1 MRTKALLLIA
11 CAALVLGSLVAA
23 ASARQ
28 QRAID
33 TRGWVNAAET
43 SGVPVRLPLA
53 GVNVDLRQYD
63 AAELD
68 EQLDRIEQAG
78 FVWVRQPFLWQ
89 DIEPERG
96 QFDWDAYDALVAAV
110 AAHPGLRI
118 VAVLDGTPAWARHE
132 LAPDHPYAPP
142 ASVNQYADFAR
153 AVAQRYS
160 DAIPQYQIWDEPNIT
175 SHWGNLDVRPALY
188 VAMLRE
194 AYGAIHGADED
205 AQVIAAALAPTV
217 ETGPRNLSD
226 VLYLRAMY
234 DLGAQPY
241 FDATAGK
248 PYGFDSGPDDR
259 RVDEDVL
266 NFSRLILLREEM
278 VKHGDGTKPLWGSN
292 FGWNALPDDWSGP
305 PSIWGG
311 ATADQQARYTREAY
325 RRALR
330 EWPWVGGLILQ
341 HWDPAAPPDDPIQ
354 GFAVAPV
361 IDRWTQ
367 DGVLPDPQALIP
379 GLHAVQNPY
388 TTYSAN
394 WQFSDLGA
402 DAAIPDPDAVAP
414 DTENTITLTFE
425 GEGLAIPTRRD
436 DYMAY
441 LFVTVD
447 GEPANALPRDRDG
460 NAFLLLTSPQ
470 RQPEMD
476 LITVAEGLPF
486 GLHTATIIQRP
497 YNGDDRWPIAG
508 YAVGSAPDTS
518 RYDRWLAVSAV
529 VGLLALLAGLI
540 TAARLPWR
548 RVRPPSPESLR
559 RSLEWLAGL
568 FLSFV
573 ALVGLLLA
581 LNETVPSIL
590 RRDPP
595 ALALTLLTAGIA
607 SLSPAFVV
615 TLAALAVLF
624 VLIFNRPVLGAMLV
638 IFWSAFF
645 LSTLDLLFRAFATV
659 EVYLVITALAVGA
672 RWLVDWARARRAD
685 PDARSVVTL
694 RLTLLDGLALAW
706 LVLGAVSLT
715 WAAQRGPAVYYFRV
729 IMLEPVAFYFIL
741 RLMRLEH
748 RDLFWLADAMVFT
761 GLAVAVVGL
770 YLYVTGQS
778 VVEAEE
784 GTRRLIGVY
793 GSPNGVG
800 LYLGRCLPFA
810 AAYAVLSTGI
820 WRRAFGT
827 GSGVIMLLA
836 VLLSQSRGAILL
848 GLPAAA
854 AVMILLWQGRRALPP
869 LVGLAVAAI
878 LVLGLLSLALPR
890 LGDLTG
896 DTAFFRT
903 RLWYSSLNLIRE
915 HPVTGAGL
923 DQFLYLYRSRYL
935 LAEAWQEPNLS
946 VPHNILLN
954 HWVNLGIFGVLA
966 GIAFQVV
973 FWRGVVRLRRYVV
986 EPVLLALVL
995 GLAGSMADMLGHGL
1009 VDVGYFSINLAFVF
1023 FLLLALFQRARQ
1035 VTRPVDPGA
1044 E

>member
-1 MRTKALLLIA
+1 MKFKAFILIA
-11 CAALVLGSLVAA
+11 CAVLVLGSLVAA
-23 ASARQ
+23 ASAQ
-28 QRAID
+28 QQHAIE

-43 SGVPVRLPLA
+43 SDLPVRLPLA
-53 GVNVDLRQYD
+53 GVNVELRQYGAD
-63 AAELD
+63 ELND
-68 EQLDRIEQAG
+68 QLDKIEQAG
-78 FVWVRQPFLWQ
+78 FTWVRQPFLWQ
-89 DIEPERG
+89 DIEPEQG
-96 QFDWDAYDALVAAV
+96 QFEWEAYDALVEAV
-110 AAHPGLRI
+110 AAHPRLQI
-118 VAVLDGTPAWARHE
+118 VTVLDGTPAWARHE

-142 ASVNQYADFAR
+142 ASVSQYADFAR
-153 AVAQRYS
+153 AVAERYGGT
-160 DAIPQYQIWDEPNIT
+160 ITQYQIWDEPNIT

-234 DLGAQPY
+234 ELDAGPY
-241 FDATAGK
+241 FDAAAGK

-266 NFSRLILLREEM
+266 NFSRLILLREQM
-278 VKHGDGTKPLWGSN
+278 VSHGDGTKPLWGSN
-292 FGWNALPDDWSGP
+292 FGWNALPEGWSGP
-305 PSIWGG
+305 PSIWGS
-311 ATADQQARYTREAY
+311 ATADQQLQYTRDAY
-325 RRALR
+325 ARALR
-330 EWPWVGGLILQ
+330 EWPWARGLILQ
-341 HWDPAAPPDDPIQ
+341 HWDPAAPDDDPVQ
-354 GFAVAPV
+354 GFAVAPQ
-361 IDRWTQ
+361 IDRWTEA
-367 DGVLPDPQALIP
+367 GVPPDPQALIP

-388 TTYSAN
+388 TTYSEN

-402 DAAIPDPDAVAP
+402 DATIPDPDAVTP
-414 DTENTITLTFE
+414 ETENTITLTFE
-425 GEGLAIPTRRD
+425 GDSLAIPVHRD

-447 GEPANALPRDRDG
+447 GEPANALPHDRDG
-460 NAFLLLTSPQ
+460 NAFLLLTSPE
-470 RQPEMD
+470 RAPETD
-476 LITVAEGLPF
+476 LVTVADGLPF
-486 GLHTATIIQRP
+486 GVHTATIIQRP

-508 YAVGSAPDTS
+508 YAVGSSPDTHT
-518 RYDRWLAVSAV
+518 YNVWLIVAGI
-529 VGLLALLAGLI
+529 VGGLALLVGLV

-548 RVRPPSPESLR
+548 RVRPPAPETLR
-559 RSLEWLAGL
+559 RSLEWLLGL
-568 FLSFV
+568 FVSFV
-573 ALVGLLLA
+573 ALVGLLLT
-581 LNETVPSIL
+581 LNDAVPSLL

-595 ALALTLLTAGIA
+595 ALILTLITAGIA
-607 SLSPAFVV
+607 SLSPWFVV
-615 TLAALAVLF
+615 TLAALVILF

-645 LSTLDLLFRAFATV
+645 LSKLDLLFRAFATV
-659 EVYLVITALAVGA
+659 EVYLVITALAVVA
-672 RWLVDWARARRAD
+672 RLVVEWAKARQAGRV
-685 PDARSVVTL
+685 ARIL
-694 RLTLLDGLALAW
+694 PRLTALDWLALAW
-706 LVLGAVSLT
+706 LVLGAISLA
-715 WAAQRGPAVYYFRV
+715 WAAQRSPAVHYFRV
-729 IMLEPVAFYFIL
+729 IMLEPVVFYAVL

-748 RDLFWLADAMVFT
+748 RDLFWLSDAMVFT

-778 VVEAEE
+778 VVEAEQ

-810 AAYAVLSTGI
+810 AAYAVLPTTL
-820 WRRAFGT
+820 WRRAFGA
-827 GSGVIMLLA
+827 GSTTIMLLA

-854 AVMILLWQGRRALPP
+854 AAMILLWQGRRALLP
-869 LVGLAVAAI
+869 LAGLAVAAVI
-878 LVLGLLSLALPR
+878 ALVLLSLALPR

-903 RLWYSSLNLIRE
+903 RLWFSSLNLVRE
-915 HPVTGAGL
+915 NPITGAGL
-923 DQFLYLYRSRYL
+923 DQFLYQYRSRYL

-954 HWVNLGIFGVLA
+954 YWVNLGVVGVLA
-966 GIAFQVV
+966 GIAFQAA
-973 FWRGVVRLRRYVV
+973 FWRGIVRLRRYVTD
-986 EPVLLALVL
+986 PALLALVL

-1023 FLLLALFQRARQ
+1023 FLLLALLPHARQ
-1035 VTRPVDPGA
+1035 YARPVDPA
-1044 E
+1044 DE